1 MVDFLIG
8 LFLATLITAL
18 FTTRLYRLLFWYSL
32 NSLTLGLLA
41 LVIGKQLDDKAMLI
55 TGIVTIVIKAIAIP
69 YILKNLSRKFHFV
82 RQIQPEI
89 KVQYSIMLIPAILV
103 FTFYLSEPITHM
115 IHNNT
120 NYVAISISS
129 LFLSLLLMLEH
140 KNVAP
145 KIIGFLSMENALF
158 LLGVT
163 ATDGMP
169 MLVELGIFFDLLMA
183 IVVINLLFHKEED
196 VNKEEQGL

>member
-1 MVDFLIG
+1 MIDFLIG
-8 LFLATLITAL
+8 LFLASLIVAL
-18 FTTRLYRLLFWYSL
+18 FTSRLYRLLFWYSL

-41 LVIGKQLDDKAMLI
+41 LFIGEELDDKAMLI
-55 TGIVTIVIKAIAIP
+55 TGIATIVIKAAGIP
-69 YILKNLSRKFHFV
+69 YLLKYLSQKFHLV

-89 KVQYSIMLIPAILV
+89 KVQYAIILIPAILV

-115 IHNNT
+115 IRSGSNDIA
-120 NYVAISISS
+120 VSISS
-129 LFLSLLLMLEH
+129 LFLSLLLMMEH

-145 KIIGFLSMENALF
+145 KIIGFLCMENALF
-158 LLGVT
+158 LLGIT

-183 IVVINLLFHKEED
+183 IVVINLLLHKEEA
-196 VNKEEQGL
+196 NQ

>member
-8 LFLATLITAL
+8 LFLASLIVAL
-18 FTTRLYRLLFWYSL
+18 FTTRLYRLLVWYSL
-32 NSLTLGLLA
+32 NSLTLGFLA
-41 LVIGKQLDDKAMLI
+41 LSIGKSLDDNAMII
-55 TGIVTIVIKAIAIP
+55 TGVITIILKAVAIP
-69 YILKNLSRKFHFV
+69 YILKNLSQKFHFV
-82 RQIQPEI
+82 RQITPEI
-89 KVQYSIMLIPAILV
+89 KVQYAIMLVPAILV

-115 IHNNT
+115 IETNG

-129 LFLSLLLMLEH
+129 LFLSLLLMMEH

-145 KIIGFLSMENALF
+145 KIIGFLSMENSLF

-169 MLVELGIFFDLLMA
+169 MLVELGIFFYLLMA
-183 IVVINLLFHKEED
+183 IVVINLLF
-196 VNKEEQGL
+196 NKEEMKV

>member
-1 MVDFLIG
+1 MTDFLIG
-8 LFLATLITAL
+8 LFLASLIAAL
-18 FTTRLYRLLFWYSL
+18 FTTRLYRLLLWYSL
-32 NSLTLGLLA
+32 NSLMLGLLA
-41 LVIGKQLDDKAMLI
+41 LGIGRNIDDNAMIL
-55 TGIVTIVIKAIAIP
+55 TGIVTIVLKAIAIP
-69 YILKNLSRKFHFV
+69 YVLKNLSQKFNFIRHIV
-82 RQIQPEI
+82 PEI
-89 KVQYSIMLIPAILV
+89 KVQYAIMLVPAILV
-103 FTFYLSEPITHM
+103 FTFYLSEPIVDM
-115 IHNNT
+115 IHTNA

-129 LFLSLLLMLEH
+129 LFLSLLLMIEH

-183 IVVINLLFHKEED
+183 IVVINLLFHKEEL
-196 VNKEEQGL
+196 QI

>member
-1 MVDFLIG
+1 MGVDFLIG
-8 LFLATLITAL
+8 LFLASLITAL
-18 FTTRLYRLLFWYSL
+18 FTSRLYRLLGWYAI

-41 LVIGKQLDDKAMLI
+41 LTIGQQIGDNAMIITGLI
-55 TGIVTIVIKAIAIP
+55 TIIMKAIAIP
-69 YILKNLSRKFHFV
+69 YLLKHLSRKFHLV

-89 KVQYSIMLIPAILV
+89 KVQYAIMLIPAILV
-103 FTFYLSEPITHM
+103 FTFYLAEPITHM
-115 IHNNT
+115 IAGNS

-129 LFLSLLLMLEH
+129 LFLSLLLMMEH

-145 KIIGFLSMENALF
+145 KIIGFLTMENALF

-169 MLVELGIFFDLLMA
+169 MLVELGVFFDLLMA
-183 IVVINLLFHKEED
+183 IVVINLLFHKEETP
-196 VNKEEQGL
+196 Q